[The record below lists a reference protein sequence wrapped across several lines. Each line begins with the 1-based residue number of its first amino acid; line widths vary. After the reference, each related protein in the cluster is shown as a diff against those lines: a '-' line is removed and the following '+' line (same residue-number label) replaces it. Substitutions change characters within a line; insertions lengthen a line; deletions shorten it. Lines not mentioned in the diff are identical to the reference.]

1 MNKSGLELIF
11 PTKRNIQWSEQELL
25 NSVNKYRLNSKEG
38 EIKQKNYLRINNTNL
53 SEENVAKMIKDE
65 FKL

>member
-53 SEENVAKMIKDE
+53 SAENVAKMIKDE